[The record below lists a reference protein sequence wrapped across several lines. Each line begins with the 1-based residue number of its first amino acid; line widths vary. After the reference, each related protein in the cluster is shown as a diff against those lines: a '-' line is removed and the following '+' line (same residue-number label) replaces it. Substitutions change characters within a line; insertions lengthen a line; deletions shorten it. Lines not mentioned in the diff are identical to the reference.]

1 MLIVA
6 HPETMIE
13 TPARQLNIV
22 YSTCTYKSTYICIS
36 VRMSVHTYV
45 PARMQLPS
53 AEYASVVKCLDRLA
67 AAPPPM
73 SELFDPPRQRRSNEG
88 VVKEGGDMKEQ

>member
-1 MLIVA
+1 VA
-6 HPETMIE
+6 HPGTIIE

-22 YSTCTYKSTYICIS
+22 YSICTYTCTYTWVR

-45 PARMQLPS
+45 PARIQLPS
-53 AEYASVVKCLDRLA
+53 AEYASVVKCLDLLA

-73 SELFDPPRQRRSNEG
+73 SELFEPPR
-88 VVKEGGDMKEQ
+88 